1 MQETNLTY
9 ENIDYELI
17 TAYVDNECNA
27 DESLLVSKV
36 ISVNTK
42 AKLQFETEKSLK
54 QILLKSNIRIIT
66 SQVLIDRII
75 DNINIHETGSIHR
88 KIERNKFYKYHNFV
102 IYPITAI
109 FLIFISFY
117 IFNNFISNSNK
128 DFVVLSRDTFDKFYA
143 DSIKPEILSSD
154 SNELQSILNTK
165 VNFKVYIP
173 KLINANLIGATV
185 NEINNT
191 KIVHIIHR
199 RNNDLIYTM
208 QANKSDILSNNNFIL
223 HKNHR
228 QKIIDG
234 NNWFPCDKV
243 NDDCIVLWQKDDI
256 ICSSVSKLE
265 PSEITSILTNYK

>member
-1 MQETNLTY
+1 MQDTNLTY

-54 QILLKSNIRIIT
+54 QILQKSNIRIIT
-66 SQVLIDRII
+66 SQVLINRII
-75 DNINIHETGSIHR
+75 DNINLHKPGSHHH
-88 KIERNKFYKYHNFV
+88 KIKRNIFYKYHNFV
-102 IYPITAI
+102 IYPIAAI
-109 FLIFISFY
+109 FLIFISLY
-117 IFNNFISNSNK
+117 IFNNFISNSDK
-128 DFVVLSRDTFDKFYA
+128 DFVVLSRDTFDKIY
-143 DSIKPEILSSD
+143 DGSIKPEIFSSD
-154 SNELQSILNTK
+154 SNELESILNNK

-173 KLINANLIGATV
+173 NLHNAKLIGATV

-191 KIVHIIHR
+191 KIIHIVHK

-228 QKIIDG
+228 QEIIDG

-243 NDDCIVLWQKDDI
+243 NGDCIVLWQKDDI

-265 PSEITSILTNYK
+265 SSEITSILTNYK